1 MQQTRKNERKNRL
14 QERNMKVRTL
24 FNELVEKY
32 PQWRLNAVIG
42 EVSERVFLSPRTIEA
57 ILSNEGIYKE

>member
-24 FNELVEKY
+24 FNELVKKY
-32 PQWRLNAVIG
+32 PQWRLNAVID
-42 EVSERVFLSPRTIEA
+42 EVSERVVLSPRTIEA
-57 ILSNEGIYKE
+57 ILSNEGIYKD

>member
-32 PQWRLNAVIG
+32 PQWRLNAVIN

-57 ILSNEGIYKE
+57 ILSNECIYKD

>member
-32 PQWRLNAVIG
+32 PQCRLNAVID

>member
-1 MQQTRKNERKNRL
+1 MRQTRKNERKNRL

-32 PQWRLNAVIG
+32 PQWRLNAVIN
-42 EVSERVFLSPRTIEA
+42 EVSERVFLSPRTI
-57 ILSNEGIYKE
+57 KD

>member
-1 MQQTRKNERKNRL
+1 MQQARKNERKNRL

-24 FNELVEKY
+24 LNELVKKY
-32 PQWRLNAVIG
+32 PQWRLNAVIE

-57 ILSNEGIYKE
+57 ILSNEGIYKD